1 MTHTSS
7 RFADYMAEP
16 NRAVPHVKDGDAWVV
31 TPEQLGM
38 RSVGDCRSRAEQ
50 LGLTALPVLPYR
62 QEFWRLDTLLLWS
75 RGNGFEHLPML
86 GIGIAPRLK

>member
-1 MTHTSS
+1 MAVSRHSS
-7 RFADYMAEP
+7 AEWQS
-16 NRAVPHVKDGDAWVV
+16 RQMVV

-50 LGLTALPVLPYR
+50 LGLTALPMLPHK

-75 RGNGFEHLPML
+75 RGNGFEYLPML
-86 GIGIAPRLK
+86 GMGIAPRLK

>member
-1 MTHTSS
+1 MADS
-7 RFADYMAEP
+7 RHPAAEWQS
-16 NRAVPHVKDGDAWVV
+16 RQMVV

-50 LGLTALPVLPYR
+50 LGLTALPMLPHK

-75 RGNGFEHLPML
+75 RGNGFEYLPML
-86 GIGIAPRLK
+86 GMGIAPRLK

>member
-1 MTHTSS
+1 MIES
-7 RFADYMAEP
+7 RDRRREWQS
-16 NRAVPHVKDGDAWVV
+16 RQLVV

-38 RSVGDCRSRAEQ
+38 RSVGDCRNRAEQ
-50 LGLTALPVLPYR
+50 LGLTALPLLPHK

-86 GIGIAPRLK
+86 GAGIAPRLK

>member
-1 MTHTSS
+1 MIDFRQHAAEWQS
-7 RFADYMAEP
+7 RQL
-16 NRAVPHVKDGDAWVV
+16 VV

-50 LGLTALPVLPYR
+50 LGLTALPVVPYK
-62 QEFWRLDTLLLWS
+62 QEFWRLDTLLRWS

-86 GIGIAPRLK
+86 GARIAPRIK